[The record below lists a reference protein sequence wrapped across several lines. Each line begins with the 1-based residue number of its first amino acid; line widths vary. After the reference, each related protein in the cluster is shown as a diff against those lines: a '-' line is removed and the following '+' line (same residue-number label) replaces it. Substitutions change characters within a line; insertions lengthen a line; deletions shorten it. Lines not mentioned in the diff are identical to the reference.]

1 MTVTAENTDPS
12 KDTEV
17 LMPVNKRG
25 DGGEQ
30 QKPMSPLVWRSML
43 VFGVSIYGSFS
54 ILVHLTEVDNKLPF
68 SSTSMFLLAEFAKL
82 CISIALFM
90 PEVREKGFKMPSL
103 SYIALFAVPAFLYLI
118 TNNLGV
124 QMQTEMD
131 PATYQVL
138 ANMKILSTA
147 LLYRIII
154 KKPIT
159 PLQWGSLGLLAV
171 AGVLNSYG
179 GFKAKSGEIRPSE
192 IHVTLK
198 GLVMITVYCFLS
210 GLAGVYSEYI
220 LKKKYE
226 TSIHLQ
232 NALLYSFG
240 CILNGSVFLLT
251 ALNSNDP
258 ATNLNLFHGYSIF
271 TWILVLTQAVA
282 GLIMSSIIKH
292 GSNITRLFFIACA
305 MLVTTTLSILIFG
318 LQLNTYF
325 CAAFVIVIVALY
337 LHQK

>member
-1 MTVTAENTDPS
+1 MAVDKS

-17 LMPVNKRG
+17 LMPGSKRS
-25 DGGEQ
+25 DDGEQ
-30 QKPMSPLVWRSML
+30 KKPMSPLVWRSML

-54 ILVHLTEVDNKLPF
+54 VLVHLTEVDNKLPF
-68 SSTSMFLLAEFAKL
+68 SSTSMYLIAEFAKL
-82 CISIALFM
+82 CISITLFM
-90 PEVREKGFKMPSL
+90 PEVREKGFKMPAV
-103 SYIALFAVPAFLYLI
+103 SYIAPFAVPAFLYLI

-159 PLQWGSLGLLAV
+159 QLQWGALGLLAV

-179 GFKAKSGEIRPSE
+179 GFKAKAGETSASE
-192 IHVTLK
+192 IHITLK
-198 GLVMITVYCFLS
+198 GLAMITLYCTLS

-232 NALLYSFG
+232 NALLYTFG
-240 CILNGSVFLLT
+240 CIFNGSVFLMS
-251 ALNSNDP
+251 ALSSDDP
-258 ATNLNLFHGYSIF
+258 ATYLNLFHGYSIF
-271 TWILVLTQAVA
+271 TWILILTQATA

-318 LQLNTYF
+318 LQLNAYF
-325 CAAFVIVIVALY
+325 CAAFLIVLVALY